1 MSSIGLLF
9 CTKQNTI
16 SNYGVDVSIFDKCN
30 NNIIFGNVDICVQS
44 LQYISAKSGIRVR

>member
-30 NNIIFGNVDICVQS
+30 NNIIFGNVDICVPFPPVC
-44 LQYISAKSGIRVR
+44 ICKVWN